1 MADSK
6 RVVEQG
12 KRLGEEAI
20 QQATKFGQEVEG
32 QAKRVGEQFQQA
44 TQRGF
49 EAANLSLNQVS
60 LDFQALA
67 AEVTDYSKRTLDDV
81 FQTWEQLL
89 RARTVEDF
97 IEIQTRYAQ
106 KAYETHTKEM
116 TKLTELCLNVTRNA
130 TKPIEQ
136 TAKKFT

>member
-1 MADSK
+1 MVDSK

-12 KRLGEEAI
+12 KRLGDDAI

-44 TQRGF
+44 SQRGF
-49 EAANLSLNQVS
+49 DAANLSLNEVS
-60 LDFQALA
+60 LGFQALA
-67 AEVTDYSKRTLDDV
+67 AEMTDYSKRTLDDV
-81 FQTWEQLL
+81 FRTWEQLL

-106 KAYETHTKEM
+106 KAYEAHTKEM
-116 TKLTELCLNVTRNA
+116 SKLTELCLSVTRNA